1 MQNDSPTSAQPKLL
15 KVIACEI
22 AVRELCHIAATS
34 PNIVDF
40 EFLTQGYHDT
50 PAAGRVEIQKRI
62 DAVPE
67 GKFDAI
73 VLGYG
78 LCSSILTG
86 LTTAHTPLIIPRAHD
101 CITFFLGSKE
111 RYQEFFDANPGTY
124 YYTSG
129 WLECARRRNMG
140 GGDNRNIFLPAPS
153 QAGVSSAYEQW
164 VKKYGEEK
172 AKYLMEV
179 MGEWTANYSHGTLID
194 FDFTKPLKLKEQVQ
208 QICADRKWTFSETE
222 GHLGLL
228 RRLLDG
234 DWQESEV
241 LVVKPGQKVGPV
253 FDGNIIG
260 VE

>member
-1 MQNDSPTSAQPKLL
+1 MQNESPTPALPKLL

-34 PNIVDF
+34 PSIVDF

-62 DAVPE
+62 DAVPK

-78 LCSSILTG
+78 LCSNILTG

-129 WLECARRRNMG
+129 WLECLRRRG
-140 GGDNRNIFLPAPS
+140 EKSPPAN
-153 QAGVSSAYEQW
+153 AAFNAASSATVTSGIRASMLQAMY
-164 VKKYGEEK
+164 
-172 AKYLMEV
+172 
-179 MGEWTANYSHGTLID
+179 WT
-194 FDFTKPLKLKEQVQ
+194 
-208 QICADRKWTFSETE
+208 
-222 GHLGLL
+222 
-228 RRLLDG
+228 
-234 DWQESEV
+234 
-241 LVVKPGQKVGPV
+241 
-253 FDGNIIG
+253 
-260 VE
+260 